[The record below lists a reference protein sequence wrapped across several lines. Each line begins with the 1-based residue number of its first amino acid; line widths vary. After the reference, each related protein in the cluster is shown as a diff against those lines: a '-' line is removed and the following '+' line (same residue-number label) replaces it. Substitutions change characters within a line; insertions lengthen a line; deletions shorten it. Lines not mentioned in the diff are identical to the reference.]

1 MLLPI
6 FQWADTL
13 WVSEWI
19 RASTWAFALLE
30 VFHLFGLT
38 VLLGTLAVVNL
49 RLFGVGLKAPH
60 IKDLASDAWLWT
72 VIGGAVTV
80 SSGFLL
86 FASEALKCY
95 ASGPFFIKMTLLVT
109 ALVFTF
115 IFHKR
120 MTQSDEPSGASK
132 FGACLSM
139 ALWFGVGLAGRAIAF
154 F

>member
-1 MLLPI
+1 MLLP
-6 FQWADTL
+6 FFKWADSM
-13 WVSEWI
+13 WVSEAI

-38 VLLGTLAVVNL
+38 LLLGTLAVVNL
-49 RLFGVGLKAPH
+49 RLFGAGLKAPH
-60 IKDLASDAWLWT
+60 IKDLAADAWPWT
-72 VIGGAVTV
+72 LRAGCVTIV
-80 SSGFLL
+80 SGFLL
-86 FASEALKCY
+86 FASEAMKCY
-95 ASGPFFIKMTLLVT
+95 ASGPFFIKMTLLIT

-115 IFHKR
+115 VFHKR

>member
-1 MLLPI
+1 MLLPL
-6 FQWADTL
+6 FQWFESMQVA
-13 WVSEWI
+13 EAI

-38 VLLGTLAVVNL
+38 ILLGTLAVVNL

-60 IKDLASDAWLWT
+60 IRDLAADAWRWT
-72 VIGGAVTV
+72 VIGGVVTI

-86 FASEALKCY
+86 FASEAMKCY
-95 ASGPFFIKMTLLVT
+95 ASVPFFIKMSLLAA
-109 ALVFTF
+109 ALVFTLL
-115 IFHKR
+115 FHKK
-120 MTQSDEPSGASK
+120 MTRSDRPSGASK
-132 FGACLSM
+132 AGAVLSM

>member
-1 MLLPI
+1 MLLPF

-19 RASTWAFALLE
+19 RASTWAFALIE

-38 VLLGTLAVVNL
+38 ILLGTLAVVNL
-49 RLFGVGLKAPH
+49 RLFGVGLKSPH
-60 IKDLASDAWLWT
+60 IKDLASDAWTWML
-72 VIGGAVTV
+72 IGGGVSV

-86 FASEALKCY
+86 FASEAMKCY
-95 ASGPFFIKMTLLVT
+95 ASGPFFIKMPLLFF

-115 IFHKR
+115 AFQKK
-120 MTQSDEPSGASK
+120 MTRSDEPSGASK
-132 FGACLSM
+132 FGAVLSM
-139 ALWFGVGLAGRAIAF
+139 VLWFGVGLAGRAIAF

>member
-13 WVSEWI
+13 WVSELI

-38 VLLGTLAVVNL
+38 ILLGTLAVVNL
-49 RLFGVGLKAPH
+49 RLFGVGLTSPH
-60 IKDLASDAWLWT
+60 IRDLADDAKPWMI
-72 VIGGAVTV
+72 IGAAVSMST
-80 SSGFLL
+80 GFLL
-86 FASEALKCY
+86 FASEAMKCY
-95 ASGPFFIKMTLLVT
+95 ASGPFFIKITLLFI
-109 ALVFTF
+109 ALVFSIAFQT
-115 IFHKR
+115 K
-120 MTQSDEPSGASK
+120 MTRSDEPSGASK
-132 FGACLSM
+132 AGAVVSM

>member
-6 FQWADTL
+6 FQWADAL

-49 RLFGVGLKAPH
+49 RLFGVGLKSPH
-60 IKDLASDAWLWT
+60 IKDLASDAWTWML
-72 VIGGAVTV
+72 IGGGVTV

-86 FASEALKCY
+86 FASEAMKCY
-95 ASGPFFIKMTLLVT
+95 ASGPFFIKITLLFI
-109 ALVFTF
+109 ALIFTF
-115 IFHKR
+115 TFQKK
-120 MTQSDEPSGASK
+120 MTRSDEPSGASK
-132 FGACLSM
+132 LGAVLSM